1 MQDEDLRLKNKLQKL
16 EDILEK
22 QRWTQK
28 EAAIRF
34 EKTVAR
40 LEQENEEL
48 KFDAAYNKE
57 QARRYQA
64 ILDNLEEGIWVMDG
78 EGNVVSINSRAR
90 ELIDE
95 NAVTP
100 LLYEAS
106 SPEGEPLSVDIEEEE
121 RLTISVRPIKD
132 SDGQIVGSL
141 AVVRIRS

>member
-1 MQDEDLRLKNKLQKL
+1 MPDDDLRLKNKLQKL

-28 EAAIRF
+28 EAAIKF

-57 QARRYQA
+57 QAGRYQS
-64 ILDNLEEGIWVMDG
+64 ILENLEEGIWVMDQ

-95 NAVTP
+95 DAVTP
-100 LLYEAS
+100 ILYEAGT
-106 SPEGEPLSVDIEEEE
+106 PDGEPLSVELNEDESI
-121 RLTISVRPIKD
+121 TISARPMKD
-132 SDGQIVGSL
+132 RDGLIVGSL
-141 AVVRIRS
+141 AVVRKRT